1 MTYSEL
7 VNETMAMVQ
16 DSSKYDDIRSYVNMA
31 LQELTAVVALPEFKA
46 AASVD
51 TLVDTPYVALQV
63 LPDRYVGGILK
74 LYGESVKGV
83 KIYATL
89 DDMIDSEDIS
99 DITTVGTAI
108 EAVAVEGSNIWYYP
122 MPEVPVTLSVLYYTT
137 HPRLY
142 ADDEAVTLFPDYIQ
156 RQAVCSS
163 AAAMCFEKIE
173 DGLDGEK
180 INTAAYRLMA
190 KEGIQKFREWAT
202 KNKKHFISSV
212 WSA

>member
-7 VNETMAMVQ
+7 VNETMVMVQ
-16 DSSKYDDIRSYVNMA
+16 DSSKYDDIRSYVNIA

-74 LYGESVKGV
+74 LYGENVKGV
-83 KIYATL
+83 KVYASL

-99 DITTVGTAI
+99 DITTVGDSI
-108 EAVAVEGSNIWYYP
+108 VAVAVEGSNIWYYP
-122 MPEVPVTLSVLYYTT
+122 MPEIPVTLSVLYYTT
-137 HPRLY
+137 HQRLC

-156 RQAVCSS
+156 RQAICSA

-180 INTAAYRLMA
+180 VNTAAYRLQA
-190 KEGIQKFREWAT
+190 KDGTQKLHEWVG
-202 KNKKHFISSV
+202 KNKKHFISST
-212 WSA
+212 WSS